1 MNCYKNF
8 FIFFLFP
15 FFSDSF
21 LIQPQNKRMN
31 HIFRNSKAVLLRT
44 KRKLDVNCQKLEYD
58 KLMPSEAIIEETTK
72 MTLDDCCNIFWS
84 ENSEFVFIFS
94 LLLFE
99 ILRSCI
105 KKTRPKERELLFNI
119 LTPILIHESLRF
131 FYYWN
136 EP

>member
-1 MNCYKNF
+1 MNYYKNL
-8 FIFFLFP
+8 FIFFSFY
-15 FFSDSF
+15 FFTDSF
-21 LIQPQNKRMN
+21 LIPTENRRMN

-44 KRKLDVNCQKLEYD
+44 KRKLDVNCQKLE
-58 KLMPSEAIIEETTK
+58 LMPSEAIIEETTR
-72 MTLDDCCNIFWS
+72 MTLDDCCNIVWS

-99 ILRSCI
+99 ALRSCI

-131 FYYWN
+131 LL
-136 EP
+136 ESK